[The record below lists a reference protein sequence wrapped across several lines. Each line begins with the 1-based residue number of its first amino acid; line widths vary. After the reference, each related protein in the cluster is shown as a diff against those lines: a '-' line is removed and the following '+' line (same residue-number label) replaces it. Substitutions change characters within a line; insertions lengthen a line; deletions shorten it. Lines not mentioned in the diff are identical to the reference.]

1 MSFPIRMSKRGE
13 GSTAAVPKTS
23 QVTQKSEDA
32 YTKELLQKVFPSED
46 TDQPLEASADAALK
60 GLSLDNL
67 GEYLDKWVDEEA
79 ARHDKPAPHTEGT
92 PHRTGRI
99 GPSEVTFDIMA
110 NVGTVIVEADR
121 LGISSHSNF
130 SSIRANCCVYQG
142 KWMYELMLG
151 SKGVMQVGWC
161 TIKCKFSQEEG
172 VGDTRDSYAYD
183 GRRQR
188 KWNATTQKY
197 GQCWLVG
204 DVITCAIDCDNG
216 TLTFYRNGQCLGEAF
231 NNIRLGQGY
240 AYFPAVSLSQAENL
254 RANFGA
260 TPLKYPVEGYK
271 PLQEAP
277 VMDVVKTNI
286 LVSYLEKV
294 LYVCLEDSKDK
305 EMLAGCV
312 EKMVPAP
319 LTDHRSKQATNLL
332 LAAHIFQKLSPYLR
346 SWYVTEAC
354 LMKLLLKLNDSSAV
368 HEEQPVIMKLLDLM
382 WGLMQGFEIE
392 CCLEYLMMS
401 LHAGY
406 RYSPV
411 TPDFSHAKTYLT
423 VVLGILRHQ
432 QTRKYLLEHVLFD
445 KIRLPIFMH
454 VKPPDDACLLQ
465 LTPTVWWDMEEKDDD
480 KVNQAQEKKESYLT
494 GCDQLRNK
502 VQEVEKIQI
511 EILKVLLYHKDLAEN
526 KTSRLIFIEKFR
538 SFVRENCSLRPI
550 QFNACP
556 LAASL
561 CFFHRMVRTLR
572 YYWDNFQ
579 EEDTAR
585 FVLSSEAF
593 MPIQEFWADSR
604 EYFEFQRCG
613 GSMTHLNRILGA
625 EVNKAQGIKVL
636 KDGKVIPVEKEEQS
650 EDTLDYPGTEMP
662 TGNSLMEILDGVM
675 LLYHVAAHKQL
686 GKMDS
691 WRDNMQEF
699 IQSYKDTQ
707 SKLKTCPP
715 EMSEVQEELER
726 AKKVFLEK
734 ITDQARQMSWVRA
747 FIYSKEKQEDVA
759 WLWKVALKT
768 IEKASEFKLL
778 FQYVPEFYIEIVLNA
793 YNSLKNYFHP
803 TTPLQCIEDYPALI
817 ERYAKFLVRHFADSR
832 IVITDSRDNIIQALA
847 CFTCYESSLKVLESL
862 PLNIC
867 NSFLKSL
874 IEPYINRSWAQTNWI
889 LVRIWKGCGFGF
901 RYTHLRHLVPS
912 KVQMTEFGTASL
924 QKPCPSPKF
933 QSLLADLLT
942 KDSEAATRFLDT
954 LLNQLNWSF
963 SEFIGMMQ
971 EIQQVV
977 SRAGGRPV
985 LEQRQM
991 KICATCFEI
1000 SICLFRVVEMVVSIA
1015 PRLFTDTSNP
1025 SADLLLH
1032 RLIQLICL
1040 VLNRVTAK
1048 NGLYSNIASMYIT
1061 GLESVTHYPVLAV
1074 VAGALSQLLMKTD
1087 EEFQKL
1093 TTRVLLSDP
1102 GFQLQSL
1109 EFMLGGNIE
1118 EGAVGNQSTSGE
1130 KVFDFRNYTEVSE
1143 EEVKLIQD
1151 LIKHIK
1157 TQQQTFV
1164 NDEKTISEDD
1174 MCTICYAHQRSVVF
1188 KPCGHLSCRSCITHQ
1203 LLSKKECFFCKATIS
1218 CLEDLHGKTLQ
1229 LSLPSLHSE
1238 LPL

>member
-1 MSFPIRMSKRGE
+1 ME
-13 GSTAAVPKTS
+13 GSTAAVPRTN
-23 QVTQKSEDA
+23 QTIQKSEDA
-32 YTKELLQKVFPSED
+32 YTKELLQQVFPSAD
-46 TDQPLEASADAALK
+46 VDQPLEASADAALK
-60 GLSLDNL
+60 ALSLENL
-67 GEYLDKWVDEEA
+67 GEHLDKWVDDEVPKQE
-79 ARHDKPAPHTEGT
+79 KPAPQAECT
-92 PHRTGRI
+92 PVRTGRI

-142 KWMYELMLG
+142 KWSYELMLG

-204 DVITCAIDCDNG
+204 DVITCAIDCDIG
-216 TLTFYRNGQCLGEAF
+216 TITFYRNGQCLGEAF
-231 NNIRLGQGY
+231 NNIKLGQGY

-271 PLQEAP
+271 PLQEVP
-277 VMDVVKTNI
+277 VADVLKTNI
-286 LVSYLEKV
+286 LLSYLEKA
-294 LYVCLEDSKDK
+294 LYAFLEDSQNNQVI
-305 EMLAGCV
+305 AGSV
-312 EKMVPAP
+312 EKMVPEP
-319 LTDHRSKQATNLL
+319 LSDQRSKLATNLL
-332 LAAHIFQKLSPYLR
+332 VAAHIFQKVSPYLR

-354 LMKLLLKLNDSSAV
+354 LMKLLLRLNDSSVV
-368 HEEQPVIMKLLDLM
+368 HQEQPAIMKLLDLM

-392 CCLEYLMMS
+392 CCLEHLMVS

-406 RYSPV
+406 RFSPV
-411 TPDFSHAKTYLT
+411 TPDFQHAKTYLT
-423 VVLGILRHQ
+423 VVLAILRHQ

-465 LTPTVWWDMEEKDDD
+465 LAPTVWWDMEEEEGDKLQEDD
-480 KVNQAQEKKESYLT
+480 EKKEQYFSA
-494 GCDQLRNK
+494 CDKLRSK
-502 VQEVEKIQI
+502 VQEVEEIQL

-526 KTSRLIFIEKFR
+526 KTSRLLFIEKFR

-561 CFFHRMVRTLR
+561 CFYHRMVRVLR
-572 YYWDNFQ
+572 YYWDSFQ
-579 EEDTAR
+579 EEDQAR

-636 KDGKVIPVEKEEQS
+636 KDGKVVPVEKEQPTVS
-650 EDTLDYPGTEMP
+650 GDYPSTEMP
-662 TGNSLMEILDGVM
+662 TGNSLMEILDGIM

-686 GKMDS
+686 GKMDT

-707 SKLKTCPP
+707 AKLKTCPP
-715 EMSEVQEELER
+715 EMTDVRQELER
-726 AKKVFLEK
+726 AKTVFLEK
-734 ITDQARQMSWVRA
+734 IMDQARQMSWVRA
-747 FIYSKEKQEDVA
+747 VVYSKSKQEDVA

-768 IEKASEFKLL
+768 VEKASEFKLL
-778 FQYVPEFYIEIVLNA
+778 FQYMPEFYIEIVLNA
-793 YNSLKNYFHP
+793 YNALKNYFHP
-803 TTPLQCIEDYPALI
+803 TMPLDSIEDYPALI
-817 ERYAKFLVRHFADSR
+817 ERYAKFLVRHFADNR

-862 PLNIC
+862 PLSIC

-874 IEPYINRSWAQTNWI
+874 IAPYENRSWAQTNWI

-933 QSLLADLLT
+933 QSLLSDMLT
-942 KDSEAATRFLDT
+942 RDSEAATRFLDT

-977 SRAGGRPV
+977 SRSGGRPL

-1000 SICLFRVVEMVVSIA
+1000 SICLFRVVEMAVTIA
-1015 PRLFTDTSNP
+1015 PNLFTESSNH

-1048 NGLYSNIASMYIT
+1048 HGMYSNVASLYIT

-1074 VAGALSQLLMKTD
+1074 VAGTLSQLIMSTS
-1087 EEFQKL
+1087 EECQKL
-1093 TTRVLLSDP
+1093 TTQVLLSDP

-1109 EFMLGGNIE
+1109 EFMLGDNV
-1118 EGAVGNQSTSGE
+1118 EGGAAVAQSSSGD
-1130 KVFDFRNYTEVSE
+1130 KTFDLKNYTEVSE
-1143 EEVKLIQD
+1143 EEVKLVQD

-1164 NDEKTISEDD
+1164 LEEKSISEED
-1174 MCTICYAHQRSVVF
+1174 MCTICYAHQRSVIF
-1188 KPCGHLSCRSCITHQ
+1188 KPCGHQSCRSCITHQ
-1203 LLSKKECFFCKATIS
+1203 FLSKKECFFCKAIITS
-1218 CLEDLHGKTLQ
+1218 LEDIRGKSIPLG
-1229 LSLPSLHSE
+1229 HSTTSS
-1238 LPL
+1238 